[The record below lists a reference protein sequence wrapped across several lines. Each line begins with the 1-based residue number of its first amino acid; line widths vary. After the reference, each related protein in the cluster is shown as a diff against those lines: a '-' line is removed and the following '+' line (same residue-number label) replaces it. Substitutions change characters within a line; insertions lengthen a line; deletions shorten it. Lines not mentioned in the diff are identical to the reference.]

1 MNILKRVS
9 LVNQLFCGQ
18 LVFTGKIFTNLI
30 NSPEL
35 ILNFIMFEWRMYL
48 MKYANRQAGYIKE
61 FLMDLPSKNPSKI
74 FDAAKQN
81 Q

>member
-1 MNILKRVS
+1 
-9 LVNQLFCGQ
+9 
-18 LVFTGKIFTNLI
+18 
-30 NSPEL
+30 
-35 ILNFIMFEWRMYL
+35 